1 MAQQPTVITTPTGV
15 ALYPWLSKP
24 DTKFSTEGEFKVN
37 LVLSAEEAKPLV
49 ETINE
54 VFSLNVQE
62 EMKKQKKKD
71 LKTAN
76 PPYQD
81 ELDDDGKATGKV
93 IFKFKSKAMYKP
105 AVFDAQGNAM
115 VESNIWGGSEIK
127 VNASVSPYFT
137 PTVGAGV
144 ALRLRAVQ
152 VITLVEGSEG
162 AGRFG
167 FEETTGYVHS
177 KPAAGAEV
185 FEQGV
190 VVDEA
195 VSTPKAQ
202 AVPEPE
208 VVKTQPT
215 DDGSKDIAD
224 IVSKWGAK

>member
-1 MAQQPTVITTPTGV
+1 MAVQPQVITTPTGV

-24 DTKFSTEGEFKVN
+24 DTKFSAEGEYKVN
-37 LVLSAEEAKPLV
+37 LVLSKEAAQPIV
-49 ETINE
+49 DVINE
-54 VFSLNVQE
+54 VFSSNVQE
-62 EMKKQKKKD
+62 EMKTQKKKD
-71 LKTAN
+71 IKTAN
-76 PPYQD
+76 PPYSD
-81 ELDDDGKATGKV
+81 ELDDAGQPTGNI

-115 VESNIWGGSEIK
+115 VESNIWGGSEVR
-127 VNASVSPYFT
+127 VNATVSPYYT
-137 PTVGAGV
+137 AIVGAGV

-167 FEETTGYVHS
+167 FEETKGYVHT
-177 KPAAGAEV
+177 KPAEGAEV

-190 VVDEA
+190 VVEEA
-195 VSTPKAQ
+195 PAPAPKVQ

-208 VVKTQPT
+208 VVKSPEN
-215 DDGSKDIAD
+215 DNSNDIAD